1 MLGQVLKFGE
11 YARDVF
17 VFCYTSLPMVDRR
30 ESIMRP
36 KMWRDTDYGS
46 SLVSFREIEAKLV
59 N

>member
-17 VFCYTSLPMVDRR
+17 DLPMVDRR

-36 KMWRDTDYGS
+36 KMWRDADYGS